1 MRQVLPGAGQ
11 DNNGCTIAERER
23 RIARD
28 GLSPVVSG
36 RGRVT
41 QLLLAQARHEGFVL
55 LTADRRLAAY
65 GSPVRL
71 VREA

>member
-1 MRQVLPGAGQ
+1 
-11 DNNGCTIAERER
+11 
-23 RIARD
+23 
-28 GLSPVVSG
+28 
-36 RGRVT
+36 VT

-55 LTADRRLAAY
+55 LAADRRLAAY